1 MKTTRIVSILA
12 FAGLFSFAIPPAD
25 GRPVSDP
32 NNPHNLSYREG
43 YTRTHATNPDQPGAK
58 EICIFCHTPH
68 SASKQG
74 ALWNRKDPTELKTFP
89 LYDSNS
95 LRIKGIPAAQYN
107 STADYPNGAS
117 KLCLSCH
124 DGVIG
129 IGTLLDREITMNRT
143 MDEAKKP
150 SGDLALDF
158 NPVIDLS
165 QTHPVSFVYS
175 TAVRDELETLG
186 RNFKIPTPDL
196 RDSQERVQCTTCH
209 NPHDD
214 RGEYSDVTGD
224 PVPPFWRIVSAT
236 PANSYDDLCKYCHGP
251 IVEPYEHHTD
261 AFHP

>member
-74 ALWNRKDPTELKTFP
+74 ALWNRNDPVGPFP
-89 LYDSNS
+89 LYNS
-95 LRIKGIPAAQYN
+95 STLQIKTIEEAQYN
-107 STADYPNGAS
+107 NTTASYPNGAS

-124 DGVIG
+124 DGVTG
-129 IGTLLDREITMNRT
+129 IGTLLDRTLSMNNEFMSNVT
-143 MDEAKKP
+143 KTGTFD
-150 SGDLALDF
+150 
-158 NPVIDLS
+158 PVINLEL
-165 QTHPVSFVYS
+165 THPVSFVFNS
-175 TAVRDELETLG
+175 EVLTKIKVEKSGMTLPTLE
-186 RNFKIPTPDL
+186 L

-209 NPHDD
+209 DPHDD
-214 RGEYSDVTGD
+214 RAEVVYNTAGI
-224 PVPPFWRIVSAT
+224 PPFWRIAT
-236 PANSYDDLCKYCHGP
+236 TTEDPYTAICNECHPNAG
-251 IVEPYEHHTD
+251 VTSDKHHTID
-261 AFHP
+261 FPRP

>member
-1 MKTTRIVSILA
+1 M
-12 FAGLFSFAIPPAD
+12 
-25 GRPVSDP
+25 
-32 NNPHNLSYREG
+32 NPGPR
-43 YTRTHATNPDQPGAK
+43 K
-58 EICIFCHTPH
+58 ICIFCHTPH

-95 LRIKGIPAAQYN
+95 LLIKGIPAAQYN
-107 STADYPNGAS
+107 SPTDYPNGAS

-143 MDEAKKP
+143 MDEAKVP
-150 SGDLALDF
+150 SDNLALDF

-165 QTHPVSFVYS
+165 QTHPISFVYS
-175 TAVRDELETLG
+175 ADVNAAIVAEGRD
-186 RNFKIPTPDL
+186 NFKIPNPDL
-196 RDSQERVQCTTCH
+196 RDSQERVQCTSCH

-236 PANSYDDLCKYCHGP
+236 PANSYDDLCKHCHGP
-251 IVEPYEHHTD
+251 IVDPDDHHTN
-261 AFHP
+261 AFIR